1 MSVRRSLTP
10 LALATILAAPPARA
24 EKETFV
30 FDKNH
35 TQITFRIRHFVTK
48 VGGRFT
54 KFDGTITLDR
64 EKPAESSV
72 ELKIES
78 ASIDTGVPAR
88 DKDLNSTNFFDT
100 ATYPEIAFKST
111 RIVPKGGDS
120 YEVTGDLTMHGV
132 TKPVTLTVTSNGF
145 AGDGRGGQKA
155 GFDVAGRLNRK
166 DFGVSWNRIV
176 DQSPMLGDD
185 VDLLITVEANKP
197 GPKPAAPPAPPAAA
211 APPAPA
217 SK

>member
-1 MSVRRSLTP
+1 MFVRRVLAP
-10 LALATILAAPPARA
+10 LALAVVLAASARA

-35 TQITFRIRHFVTK
+35 SEIGFRIRHFVTK
-48 VGGRFT
+48 VHGRFA

-64 EKPAESSV
+64 EKPADSSV
-72 ELKIES
+72 ELRIES
-78 ASIDTGVPAR
+78 MSIDTGVPAR
-88 DKDLNSTNFFDT
+88 DKDLNSANFFDT
-100 ATYPEIAFKST
+100 ATYPEISFKST
-111 RIVPKGGDS
+111 RIVPKGGDA

-176 DQSPMLGDD
+176 DQGPMLGDD
-185 VDLLITVEANKP
+185 VDLVIMVEANKP

-211 APPAPA
+211 APSAPA